1 MSCTRGTAVSL
12 CMSQFLA
19 MILVMMHVPAKRPL
33 FVYTTSL
40 SYLDALSSYRNSSYT
55 MWFSHDDT
63 RGTEAVN
70 PYLGSLQD
78 SRVAARHPRV
88 VQHVMNDNSPFSRTR
103 VTVVVTFALFMFPAF
118 LTTVFSFS
126 SVRLV
131 DSGQI
136 STDAAYGEHGVKD
149 SLMWEVTFW
158 VIVMIQ
164 HCVAQC
170 VLSSPADLLYVT
182 GTSFTVTILLLAFCV
197 LAVNAQAD
205 SPSRR
210 FEGPVFILI
219 SLVYLLIVC
228 QSKVVLNTQFTFMM
242 WFAHIASNVLLVM
255 GHLWDNPVSCETIM
269 NCRWTYVVMTS
280 WFNIGLYIA
289 Y

>member
-103 VTVVVTFALFMFPAF
+103 VMVVVTFALFMFPAF
-118 LTTVFSFS
+118 LTT
-126 SVRLV
+126 
-131 DSGQI
+131 
-136 STDAAYGEHGVKD
+136 
-149 SLMWEVTFW
+149 
-158 VIVMIQ
+158 
-164 HCVAQC
+164 
-170 VLSSPADLLYVT
+170 
-182 GTSFTVTILLLAFCV
+182 
-197 LAVNAQAD
+197 
-205 SPSRR
+205 
-210 FEGPVFILI
+210 
-219 SLVYLLIVC
+219 
-228 QSKVVLNTQFTFMM
+228 
-242 WFAHIASNVLLVM
+242 
-255 GHLWDNPVSCETIM
+255 
-269 NCRWTYVVMTS
+269 
-280 WFNIGLYIA
+280 
-289 Y
+289 